1 MKGTL
6 FWRDLQLGHSI
17 VPASHVDF
25 GEYVRLVI
33 DAQHQHTFM
42 QHLFAMPDCPDEHTW
57 EMWLETESA
66 GYHVGTTEFVSRLG
80 SMIRHQG
87 LLSNLSLR
95 ENLLLPFLYR
105 GDQESLEQAM
115 DELEDVAD
123 WLGLS
128 AMLDQQAGER
138 TTYIHALVS
147 LGRCLLIKP
156 TIIVAQEVHI
166 GMSPDHLDHF
176 RDLSM
181 AGLEKLGAGLLYL
194 TASPNEGSGLDFA
207 RTLTVGPDHESLKDS
222 IGISEKSECLQEH
235 NKCES

>member
-6 FWRDLQLGHSI
+6 SWHNLQLGHSI
-17 VPASHVDF
+17 IPASHVDF

-33 DAQHQHTFM
+33 DFQYQYAFM
-42 QHLFAMPDCPDEHTW
+42 QHLFAVTDSTDEHAR
-57 EMWLETESA
+57 EIWLETESA
-66 GYHVGTTEFVSRLG
+66 SYHAGTDEFISRLG
-80 SMIRHQG
+80 SMIRHHG

-105 GDQESLEQAM
+105 GDQGLLEQAR
-115 DELEDVAD
+115 DELEDVAN

-128 AMLDQQAGER
+128 SILDQQAGER

-156 TIIVAQEVHI
+156 SIIVAQEVHI

-176 RDLSM
+176 RSLSM
-181 AGLEKLGAGLLYL
+181 AALEKLGAGLLYL
-194 TASPNEGSGLDFA
+194 TASPNEGSGLDFS
-207 RTLTVGPDHESLKDS
+207 RTLTVEADHESF
-222 IGISEKSECLQEH
+222 
-235 NKCES
+235 